1 MGVAA
6 ELGIR
11 PPRRTILDRSGQ
23 WFASTT
29 VGAQVMS
36 RVMPAMDTFV
46 MKVTGGRTTFAE
58 AGAGLPTI
66 YLTTRGAKTG
76 LSRTV
81 PLVAVVDGDQLA
93 IIGSNWGRSQH
104 PAWVH
109 NLLADPRA
117 TIAWGRHSLPVTAR
131 ELTGP
136 DADRIWQ
143 HARAFYRGFRTY
155 PTRTHGRTIR
165 VFLLEKAS
173 S

>member
-1 MGVAA
+1 M
-6 ELGIR
+6 
-11 PPRRTILDRSGQ
+11 ILDRAGQ
-23 WFASTT
+23 WLASTT
-29 VGAQVMS
+29 VGAQVIS

-46 MKVTGGRTTFAE
+46 MKVTGGRATFNE
-58 AGAGLPTI
+58 AASGLPTI
-66 YLTTRGAKTG
+66 HLTTRGAKTG

-93 IIGSNWGRSQH
+93 IIGSNWGRPQH

-117 TIAWGRHSLPVTAR
+117 TVARGRHRLPVTAR

-136 DADRIWQ
+136 DADRVWQ
-143 HARAFYRGFRTY
+143 HARAVYRGFRTY
-155 PTRTHGRTIR
+155 PTRTRGRTIR

-173 S
+173 G